1 MNELKATFALWSAGN
16 STDLDALLQA
26 EYLDEIERR
35 NARKAVKG
43 AAAAQA
49 TGSVKGFGKGKKVK
63 QKGQPPQSHM
73 HEAKQC
79 WLNPSSS
86 SCRPEPACHF
96 ESTSWLSWEQC

>member
-26 EYLDEIERR
+26 LESLQAEYLNEIERR

-43 AAAAQA
+43 AAAAQT

-63 QKGQPPQSHM
+63 QKGQPPKVTCM
-73 HEAKQC
+73 KPNNAG
-79 WLNPSSS
+79 
-86 SCRPEPACHF
+86 
-96 ESTSWLSWEQC
+96 

>member
-63 QKGQPPQSHM
+63 QKGQPPKVTCM
-73 HEAKQC
+73 KPNNAG
-79 WLNPSSS
+79 
-86 SCRPEPACHF
+86 
-96 ESTSWLSWEQC
+96 